1 MKRTVSLPECP
12 ESWHKESDY
21 GAFIFYL
28 KYLLR
33 CCGHKSNQITSTC
46 EKSVRFCEKSRKE
59 KYLYETEKKMW
70 SWQDTSFSNTRRG
83 GIAAWAPVHLP
94 ADLASWVRT
103 MELSCLIWMFYS
115 VRKAR
120 LKKIQYT
127 ETTCKGLSFLHD
139 FIPCLLQQLYG
150 RPSFHLS
157 VDPASAPLLACLHSF
172 ILVPSA

>member
-21 GAFIFYL
+21 GAFVFYL

-33 CCGHKSNQITSTC
+33 CCGHKSNQIISIC

-59 KYLYETEKKMW
+59 KYLYETGKEMW
-70 SWQDTSFSNTRRG
+70 SWQDTSSSNTSMG
-83 GIAAWAPVHLP
+83 GITAWAPVHLP

-103 MELSCLIWMFYS
+103 MELSGLIWMFYS

-120 LKKIQYT
+120 LKKYNTQRPLARACPSSWLHSLPT
-127 ETTCKGLSFLHD
+127 SATLRQTQLSSFLWTL
-139 FIPCLLQQLYG
+139 PG
-150 RPSFHLS
+150 PPS
-157 VDPASAPLLACLHSF
+157 
-172 ILVPSA
+172 